1 MHLIKRQILP
11 TFQQYLTS
19 MPEWYLFESSF
30 LPIKEIVTVF
40 LKGSPDYGNKRSR
53 AGGALWLWR
62 GWTQHEWQQAHNDKS
77 KPDSSEPAVPRPRFP
92 FLGTVTH
99 LLYGYV
105 VRWEA
110 MSKGHQSHHLGA
122 SVVVL
127 FIQEIMKFLPLNM
140 VRHRSQA
147 QRLCVCVE

>member
-62 GWTQHEWQQAHNDKS
+62 GWTQHEWQHRTMISRSPTAQS
-77 KPDSSEPAVPRPRFP
+77 QQFPDHVFP

-110 MSKGHQSHHLGA
+110 MSEGHQSHHLGA

>member
-1 MHLIKRQILP
+1 MEIRGAEREVLCGSGGDEHSMNGSKRTMISRSP
-11 TFQQYLTS
+11 TAQSQQ
-19 MPEWYLFESSF
+19 F
-30 LPIKEIVTVF
+30 
-40 LKGSPDYGNKRSR
+40 PD
-53 AGGALWLWR
+53 
-62 GWTQHEWQQAHNDKS
+62 H
-77 KPDSSEPAVPRPRFP
+77 VFP

-110 MSKGHQSHHLGA
+110 MNEGHQSHHLGA

-147 QRLCVCVE
+147 QLLCVCVE